1 MIKINNNLNNKKK
14 NQLMTTKEDKL
25 KIKTINKTLSTNPMI
40 NLLTM
45 ERRKVVTETN
55 LLTMEKRKEVME
67 TTLTLSQTLTQIL
80 TLTQN
85 PNLMIRNS
93 KESKSLN
100 KFLIMLTKNFWLL
113 RETTELSLNYWLEKK
128 YTEKTIW
135 YSMINLQFHK
145 LWLTPNPHQLIP

>member
-45 ERRKVVTETN
+45 ERRKEVTETN

-67 TTLTLSQTLTQIL
+67 TTLTLSQTLTQI
-80 TLTQN
+80 LTQN